1 MAKAKKKVL
10 KVKKKQWVEILAPKI
25 FNEALLGRTYV
36 VNQEDAVGKHITVN
50 LMNLTRDPKKQSINV
65 SFIIDNIKGEKLTTS
80 LVKYAFQPTSIRRM
94 VRRSK
99 DRVDSS
105 FIAAT
110 KDKIKVKIKP
120 ILVTRAP
127 TSKPVQTSIRKKA
140 RQVVVNELAKITY
153 DKFMEELIQRQFQRR
168 IFDQVKK
175 VFPLSVCDIR
185 VAQIVPESKAQEE
198 QAPSEEPVKEIKTEE
213 ISEKKEEIKK
223 EEAKP
228 EVKKE
233 EPKAEEKEAKPEE
246 KKVESVEESVQSKE
260 TATKTEEPVTS

>member
-1 MAKAKKKVL
+1 MAKARKKVL
-10 KVKKKQWVEILAPKI
+10 KVKKKKWVEILAPKI
-25 FNEALLGRTYV
+25 FNEASLGRTYV
-36 VNQEDAVGKHITVN
+36 VNQEDAVGKHMTVN

-65 SFIIDNIKGEKLTTS
+65 SFLIDGIKGEKLTTS

-110 KDKIKVKIKP
+110 KDMIKVKIKP

-153 DKFMEELIQRQFQRR
+153 DKFIEELIQRQFQRR

-175 VFPLSVCDIR
+175 IFPLSVCDIR
-185 VAQIVPESKAQEE
+185 VAQVVPESKAQEA
-198 QAPSEEPVKEIKTEE
+198 QAPSEEPIKEEEIKTEE
-213 ISEKKEEIKK
+213 ISEKKEAPKA
-223 EEAKP
+223 EAKP

-233 EPKAEEKEAKPEE
+233 ETKPEE
-246 KKVESVEESVQSKE
+246 KKVEPVKEEKEESVQSKE
-260 TATKTEEPVTS
+260 TVKKTAEVTS